1 MPKTIIITESTENGV
16 DKKLLSELIKCKISD
31 SFLKSVKFISSGSGS
46 ISDVRKE
53 LRTGLREAEFING
66 NVKNLLIIVD
76 ADENIENRFEEL
88 KKSLLKNSNK
98 SFNFPDKLN
107 IIDKKNPEKI
117 NVGIF
122 LFPDCKNKGSLETLC
137 LEALKHD
144 KKDEKLDCV
153 KNYFDCLQGRGIDI
167 NKETENNKSKS
178 KFRVFM
184 ATPNPDHYVD
194 SVIDYIDLKSDVFN
208 GVVDFIRKV
217 DE

>member
-1 MPKTIIITESTENGV
+1 MPKTIIITESTEKGV

-31 SFLKSVKFISSGSGS
+31 SFLNSVKFIWSGSGS
-46 ISDVRKE
+46 ISDVYKE
-53 LRTGLREAEFING
+53 LRTGLKEAEFING

-76 ADENIENRFEEL
+76 ADENIENRFEEI
-88 KKSLLKNSNK
+88 KRSLLKNSNK
-98 SFNFPDKLN
+98 NFNFPDKLN
-107 IIDKKNPEKI
+107 EIRKEDNKKI

-137 LEALKHD
+137 LKALKHD

-167 NKETENNKSKS
+167 SKETKNNKSKS

-184 ATPNPDHYVD
+184 ATPNPDRYID
-194 SVIDYIDLKSDVFN
+194 SVINYIDLESDVFN
-208 GVVDFIRKV
+208 EVVDFIRKA

>member
-1 MPKTIIITESTENGV
+1 MPKTIIITESTDKGV

-76 ADENIENRFEEL
+76 ADENPKNRFEEL
-88 KKSLLKNSNK
+88 KNNLLENSNK
-98 SFNFPDKLN
+98 NFNFPDELN
-107 IIDKKNPEKI
+107 ILDKKDSEKI

-122 LFPDCKNKGSLETLC
+122 LFPDCENKGSFETLC
-137 LEALKHD
+137 LRALKHD
-144 KKDEKLDCV
+144 KKEKKFKCI
-153 KNYFDCLQGRGIDI
+153 KSYFGCLQDNKIDI
-167 NKETENNKSKS
+167 NEKTEDNKSKS

-184 ATPNPDHYVD
+184 ATPNPDRYVD